1 MILSMFSISYF
12 KAEPILET
20 ESGTYADREIVP
32 NIQPWPGITASVKYL
47 LRWKTGLSIETLEK
61 YDSPYN
67 CLANMVQTGP
77 DEYRIAHLNKL
88 IPLVYA
94 IKAHR
99 KI

>member
-1 MILSMFSISYF
+1 MTWNHSIGRSIYC
-12 KAEPILET
+12 AEK
-20 ESGTYADREIVP
+20 
-32 NIQPWPGITASVKYL
+32 Q
-47 LRWKTGLSIETLEK
+47 GLSIETLEE
-61 YDSPYN
+61 YDYSPYN

-77 DEYRIAHLNKL
+77 DEYHIAHLNKL